1 MWSARGAWVQGISF
15 LLHRKS
21 LYAAMRGKPT
31 MIMEPQGRRPPWKA
45 IHTRQ
50 ALSRTDHAGLM
61 PVFLFVFVLEFVFV
75 FVLY

>member
-1 MWSARGAWVQGISF
+1 
-15 LLHRKS
+15 
-21 LYAAMRGKPT
+21 MRGKPM
-31 MIMEPQGRRPPWKA
+31 MIMEPQGMQPPWKA

-75 FVLY
+75 FVSY